1 MCVVLK
7 KITQI
12 WMELKLQMGFKR
24 DLNTTEIKKI
34 MTKRME
40 MCLKHFLCR
49 YVFVWLIN
57 LSYKMLYF
65 IER

>member
-24 DLNTTEIKKI
+24 DLNTTEIKRNNDKTHGNVFETLFVSMRI
-34 MTKRME
+34 
-40 MCLKHFLCR
+40 CL
-49 YVFVWLIN
+49 VN
-57 LSYKMLYF
+57 
-65 IER
+65 